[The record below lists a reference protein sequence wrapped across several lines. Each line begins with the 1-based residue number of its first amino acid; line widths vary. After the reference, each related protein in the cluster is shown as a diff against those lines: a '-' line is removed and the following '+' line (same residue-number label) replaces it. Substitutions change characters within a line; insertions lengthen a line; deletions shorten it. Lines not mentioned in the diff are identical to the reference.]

1 MGWSP
6 TVFATSMNGCRLA
19 VKRVL
24 KNSCKV
30 NCGCLFR
37 FCEEYIDLVMC
48 ALLLHYKNNSNTFIH
63 TFHICFVSILGLY
76 FLLDCIFP

>member
-6 TVFATSMNGCRLA
+6 TVFATSMNGCRPA

-30 NCGCLFR
+30 NCGCLFT
-37 FCEEYIDLVMC
+37 FCEEYSDLVMC
-48 ALLLHYKNNSNTFIH
+48 ALSFHYKNNSNAFIH
-63 TFHICFVSILGLY
+63 TFHICFVSILVLY